1 VKSIYY
7 IAALVAVLL
16 AACTSLDCPVN
27 NMVETVYSLQNS
39 DGSPDTL
46 GIDTMW
52 VYAERS
58 DGTDTLIINSLCG
71 TKATKFSI
79 PLSHTQSEDNLTII
93 IHDTCINTGQH
104 EWRDNIQVKKENR
117 PHFEGVDCKATYF
130 HTLTSVQSTHDI
142 IDTIIINKSEVT
154 YDASTAHFLLRLKD
168 RR

>member
-1 VKSIYY
+1 MKSIYY

-52 VYAERS
+52 VYAKRS
-58 DGTDTLIINSLCG
+58 DGTDTLLVNSLCG

-93 IHDTCINTGQH
+93 IRDTCINTGQH

-142 IDTIIINKSEVT
+142 IDTVIINKSEVT

>member
-1 VKSIYY
+1 MKSIYY

-46 GIDTMW
+46 
-52 VYAERS
+52 
-58 DGTDTLIINSLCG
+58 IINSLCG

-93 IHDTCINTGQH
+93 IRDTCINTGQH

-142 IDTIIINKSEVT
+142 IDTVIINKSEVT